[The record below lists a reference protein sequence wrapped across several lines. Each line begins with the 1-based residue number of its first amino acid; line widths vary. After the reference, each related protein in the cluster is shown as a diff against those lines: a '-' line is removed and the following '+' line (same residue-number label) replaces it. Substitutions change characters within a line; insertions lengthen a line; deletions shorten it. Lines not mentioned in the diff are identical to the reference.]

1 MNVTYHIV
9 LLYCKASLKLKT
21 NASEFWQVG
30 NTVYKPSTLIT
41 EVTNWL
47 ERNYSLQH

>member
-30 NTVYKPSTLIT
+30 NTSNPPVHCVQTINSH
-41 EVTNWL
+41 N
-47 ERNYSLQH
+47 